1 MDRREIRKRVWR
13 KIRHQVD
20 LSAGALRKPY
30 QQDVKITTDYVLD
43 AIMEI
48 MAEDIQR
55 DGYSKIVGIGKI
67 RADIQL
73 KTHYIPGTRNIREF
87 HSVRTRFRFFRK
99 FGTALKAEL
108 VKKYLENAE
117 AEGNKLVS
125 QGDAG

>member
-48 MAEDIQR
+48 MAE
-55 DGYSKIVGIGKI
+55 
-67 RADIQL
+67 DIQL